1 MFCSHVLNIAHVC
14 LFTMFYIIRL
24 FLKIETTSSGGSD
37 AHVFNSTKYFGEKS
51 LNGIHRDLLL
61 SAKHGGFNLMTQSCG
76 VLVKLL
82 LV

>member
-37 AHVFNSTKYFGEKS
+37 AHVFNSTKYFG
-51 LNGIHRDLLL
+51 
-61 SAKHGGFNLMTQSCG
+61 
-76 VLVKLL
+76 
-82 LV
+82 